1 MSVHNK
7 LAHQPVKTRTDRV
20 PSVEKGYEKNICPA
34 EHGTTQERVVSAVHG
49 GRGRGG

>member
-1 MSVHNK
+1 MKIMSVNSK
-7 LAHQPVKTRTDRV
+7 LTHQPVKTGTDRV

-49 GRGRGG
+49 WEG